1 MPTSVV
7 SSINNI
13 SYNQCKRL
21 DGILETYLKFK
32 TFLDYS
38 ETWRRN
44 IGNSEQPDNNQR
56 NVNESYSTE
65 MNEVLEVYRIFTH
78 TSQKM
83 KFSIKDFFSKCD
95 QIRSFLRIWSDLLN
109 KSLVENFIS
118 CAASWYEIGVI

>member
-1 MPTSVV
+1 MEFL
-7 SSINNI
+7 NI
-13 SYNQCKRL
+13 FEAQN
-21 DGILETYLKFK
+21 
-32 TFLDYS
+32 FL
-38 ETWRRN
+38 RFFRNIRN

-65 MNEVLEVYRIFTH
+65 MNEVLEVYRIYTH

-95 QIRSFLRIWSDLLN
+95 QIRSFLRIWSHLLN

-118 CAASWYEIGVI
+118 CAAS